1 LQTLTGDRKSTAY
14 LLVFDGLADWEPAHA
29 LCEINKS
36 GKFDVVTAGFS
47 TSPVSTMGGL
57 KLTPDAT
64 IDNLDESAA
73 RILIL
78 PGGDMWE
85 KKSNQQ
91 LKALLCRL
99 HQRNVPIAAICAA
112 TLEIARAGLTRGVR
126 HTSNAREYL
135 QAMVPDYQDSDWYV
149 DHLAVADKYII
160 TASGLGSLE
169 FAREVIRQLNLYS
182 EADTQLWF
190 EMFKHG
196 VLPDHLA
203 KDG

>member
-1 LQTLTGDRKSTAY
+1 LQTLTGDTKSTAY

-36 GKFDVVTAGFS
+36 GKFDVLTAGFS

-85 KKSNQQ
+85 KKSNPQ